1 MLSEP
6 CRLEDSAI
14 GKGSQTTSSTSSTA
28 PNPQAMALYQQILG
42 QAQNVASTPYQAYT
56 GQLTAPV
63 NAQQTA
69 GINNI
74 NANANSAQPYINQAA
89 GLATGAANP
98 LTASQIQNYQNPY
111 TQDVVN
117 ATQAQFNDQNAQ
129 QQAALKGNQISQGAL
144 GGNRTGIA
152 SSNLAGQQQ
161 LSQAPT
167 IANLYAQSYN
177 SGLGTAAQ
185 QYQQNPLAAAG
196 SLANFGISGQNAAL
210 QGAGQQINAGTLQQ
224 QTQQAQDTA
233 NYGQYAQAQA
243 YPFQTAQ
250 WLASIGTGV
259 APGLGTTTTGTTTG
273 PPPNQTAQYAGLGLT
288 AASLALSD
296 RRAKRNVHR
305 IGRTNDGQP
314 LFRYQYHGSD
324 QWHIGPIAQEV
335 EKSHPDAVHQGA
347 DGYKYVDL
355 KEATDD
361 SVRRASGGFVQP
373 MAVGGT
379 PWSFADGWVPTVSGL
394 GNAAPHA
401 SSAPSAQNPQT
412 SSMDLSKIGNI
423 KPSANGIFS
432 PNGMFGSA
440 SYGGGNVLSG
450 DEWGGSSSMPAEGLT
465 ADDYGPGFA
474 HGGFVRG
481 YADGG
486 SPTDEPSLSERIS
499 RIVNSGRDQGHR
511 AFYNETRAGLWNPN
525 TAPEHG
531 SSYGGAGLDLDTRR
545 QLQMHDAQGIE
556 DKVRGYADGGM
567 PTMDDRFAPV
577 VDAIQSGDFD
587 PQGGNAT
594 DFKGM
599 PGIAAANHGVVPLP
613 VARADTNAPVPV
625 VADDDDE
632 ATPPN
637 AAPTAGV
644 GAPVTPYARDDAK
657 AGFSRPAP
665 DTDSPRGFGLG
676 FLSPNAQ
683 TGLLTAGLGMLAS
696 RSPFL
701 GNAVGEGALQG
712 LNAYGAANAADT
724 KAKQDA
730 LKQRMDEQRVQ
741 READALAETIRH
753 NKASEAK
760 EFKPSWG
767 VVGEAADPDTGLTRK
782 TYGWID
788 PNKKAITDASGKPIT
803 QSTSPTPDK
812 PAPVLDAD
820 GKPITGDAALSSM
833 SAQRAAIAKQIGD
846 YKVNPNSLSVR
857 GGHREQA
864 IADATKY
871 NPDYD
876 QRIFSGSNRA
886 MSNFMGGPEGRTIR
900 SLNVAIDHLGTLDEA
915 AKALKNSDY
924 PALNKWINV
933 ARQQTGSPVTTNF
946 DSIKQV
952 VSAEI
957 AKAVVGGQTALHDRD
972 DMAQR
977 ANAAQSPEQIAGI
990 ITEFKKLMAGQ
1001 MNGLRKQYEVSTRAK
1016 NFDDY
1021 LEPGTKKELS
1031 KFDNVKE
1038 NYETSGA
1045 VEPPKGA
1052 VDLLRKN
1059 PALATQFNSKY
1070 GAGAAERYL
1079 GAP

>member
-1 MLSEP
+1 M
-6 CRLEDSAI
+6 
-14 GKGSQTTSSTSSTA
+14 GKGSQTTQSTSSTA

-42 QAQNVASTPYQAYT
+42 QAQNVAQTPYQAYT

-129 QQAALKGNQISQGAL
+129 QQTALKGNQISQGAL

-243 YPFQTAQ
+243 YPFQVEQ
-250 WLASIGTGV
+250 WLAGIGTGV
-259 APGLGTTTTGTTTG
+259 APGLGTTTTGTSTA
-273 PPPNQTAQYAGLGLT
+273 PAPNQTAQYLGLGLSG
-288 AASLALSD
+288 AALALSD
-296 RRAKRNVHR
+296 RDAKRNIHR

-412 SSMDLSKIGNI
+412 PSMDLSKIGNI

-474 HGGFVRG
+474 SGGF
-481 YADGG
+481 
-486 SPTDEPSLSERIS
+486 
-499 RIVNSGRDQGHR
+499 
-511 AFYNETRAGLWNPN
+511 
-525 TAPEHG
+525 
-531 SSYGGAGLDLDTRR
+531 
-545 QLQMHDAQGIE
+545 
-556 DKVRGYADGGM
+556 VRGYADGGM
-567 PTMDDRFAPV
+567 PTMDERFAPV

-594 DFKGM
+594 AFNGM

-613 VARADTNAPVPV
+613 VARAATNAPAV
-625 VADDDDE
+625 VASDDDDE

-637 AAPTAGV
+637 ATPTAGV
-644 GAPVTPYARDDAK
+644 GAPATPYARDDAK
-657 AGFSRPAP
+657 AGFSRPAA

-676 FLSPNAQ
+676 LLSPNAQ

-701 GNAVGEGALQG
+701 GSAVGEGALQG

-767 VVGEAADPDTGLTRK
+767 VVGEATDPDTGLTRK

-820 GKPITGDAALSSM
+820 GKPITGEAALSAM

>member
-14 GKGSQTTSSTSSTA
+14 GKGNNTTTSTSSTA

-42 QAQNVASTPYQAYT
+42 QAQNVAQTPYQAYT

-129 QQAALKGNQISQGAL
+129 QQAALKGNQIAQGAL

-243 YPFQTAQ
+243 YPFQVEQ
-250 WLASIGTGV
+250 WLAGIGTGV
-259 APGLGTTTTGTTTG
+259 APGLGTTTTGTSTA
-273 PPPNQTAQYAGLGLT
+273 PAPNQTAQYLGLGLSG
-288 AASLALSD
+288 AALALSD
-296 RRAKRNVHR
+296 RDAKRNIHR

-335 EKSHPDAVHQGA
+335 EKSHPDAVHQGS

-412 SSMDLSKIGNI
+412 PTMDLSKVGNI
-423 KPSANGIFS
+423 KLNSNGLLSANTPSYLSSGPVPGDIGPS
-432 PNGMFGSA
+432 SVNGMPLIDPGISSA
-440 SYGGGNVLSG
+440 NASFSG
-450 DEWGGSSSMPAEGLT
+450 I
-465 ADDYGPGFA
+465 
-474 HGGFVRG
+474 
-481 YADGG
+481 YA
-486 SPTDEPSLSERIS
+486 R
-499 RIVNSGRDQGHR
+499 
-511 AFYNETRAGLWNPN
+511 
-525 TAPEHG
+525 
-531 SSYGGAGLDLDTRR
+531 GGAV
-545 QLQMHDAQGIE
+545 H
-556 DKVRGYADGGM
+556 GYADGGM

-599 PGIAAANHGVVPLP
+599 PGIAAANHGVVPMP
-613 VARADTNAPVPV
+613 VARAATNAV
-625 VADDDDE
+625 VASDDDDE

-637 AAPTAGV
+637 ATPTAGI
-644 GAPVTPYARDDAK
+644 GAPATPYARDDAK

-665 DTDSPRGFGLG
+665 DADSKGFGLG

-712 LNAYGAANAADT
+712 LNAYGAANSADT

-1079 GAP
+1079 GAQ

>member
-14 GKGSQTTSSTSSTA
+14 GKGNNTTTSTSSTA

-42 QAQNVASTPYQAYT
+42 QAQNVAQTPYQAYT

-129 QQAALKGNQISQGAL
+129 QQAALKGNQIAQGAL

-243 YPFQTAQ
+243 YPFQVEQ
-250 WLASIGTGV
+250 WLAGIGTGV
-259 APGLGTTTTGTTTG
+259 APGLGTTTTGTSTA
-273 PPPNQTAQYAGLGLT
+273 PAPNQTAQYLGLGLSG
-288 AASLALSD
+288 AALALSD
-296 RRAKRNVHR
+296 RDAKRNIHR

-335 EKSHPDAVHQGA
+335 EKSHPDAVHQGS

-412 SSMDLSKIGNI
+412 PSMDLSKIGNI
-423 KPSANGIFS
+423 KLNSNGLLSANTPSYLSSGPVPGDIGPS
-432 PNGMFGSA
+432 SVNGMPLIDPGISSA
-440 SYGGGNVLSG
+440 NASFSG
-450 DEWGGSSSMPAEGLT
+450 I
-465 ADDYGPGFA
+465 
-474 HGGFVRG
+474 
-481 YADGG
+481 YA
-486 SPTDEPSLSERIS
+486 R
-499 RIVNSGRDQGHR
+499 
-511 AFYNETRAGLWNPN
+511 
-525 TAPEHG
+525 
-531 SSYGGAGLDLDTRR
+531 GGAV
-545 QLQMHDAQGIE
+545 H
-556 DKVRGYADGGM
+556 GYADGGM

-599 PGIAAANHGVVPLP
+599 PGIAAANHGVVPMP
-613 VARADTNAPVPV
+613 VARAATNAV
-625 VADDDDE
+625 VASDDDDE

-637 AAPTAGV
+637 ATPTAGI
-644 GAPVTPYARDDAK
+644 GAPATPYARDDAK

-665 DTDSPRGFGLG
+665 DADSKGFGLG

-712 LNAYGAANAADT
+712 LNAYGAANSADT

-753 NKASEAK
+753 NKAQEAK
-760 EFKPSWG
+760 EYQPKLVSQTDPAT
-767 VVGEAADPDTGLTRK
+767 GETQHMLFDPNTRK
-782 TYGWID
+782 LTTLAAPVNNATQGNAGKYVSDAAPVEERRKAPAASPEARDGGYYKWLQDNRPPGYADIVKGVADYEID
-788 PNKKAITDASGKPIT
+788 PNREASLQKGARDRLYRDVKLYD
-803 QSTSPTPDK
+803 PT
-812 PAPVLDAD
+812 
-820 GKPITGDAALSSM
+820 
-833 SAQRAAIAKQIGD
+833 
-846 YKVNPNSLSVR
+846 
-857 GGHREQA
+857 
-864 IADATKY
+864 
-871 NPDYD
+871 YD
-876 QRIFSGSNRA
+876 QTHFGEKQGVIASFSKGQDRQAVN
-886 MSNFMGGPEGRTIR
+886 
-900 SLNVAIDHLGTLDEA
+900 SLNVSVAHLATLGQLGDE
-915 AKALKNSDY
+915 LKNGPIPLGNKVANAVSVMTGK
-924 PALNKWINV
+924 PAV
-933 ARQQTGSPVTTNF
+933 TNF
-946 DSIKQV
+946 DAAKEIVGDEV
-952 VSAEI
+952 V
-957 AKAVVGGQTALHDRD
+957 KAVVGGVNSQADREAIKHLITSQQT
-972 DMAQR
+972 
-977 ANAAQSPEQIAGI
+977 PEQLKGVIRTFTTLLGGQLEGRRQGYQAG
-990 ITEFKKLMAGQ
+990 T
-1001 MNGLRKQYEVSTRAK
+1001 GLN
-1016 NFDDY
+1016 NFDEKY
-1021 LEPGTKKELS
+1021 LSPATREALKA
-1031 KFDNVKE
+1031 
-1038 NYETSGA
+1038 SGA
-1045 VEPPKGA
+1045 TQ
-1052 VDLLRKN
+1052 VD
-1059 PALATQFNSKY
+1059 PAIAKMVYPSGVPTN
-1070 GAGAAERYL
+1070 AGAAPAQT
-1079 GAP
+1079 APAGPVTKVINGVTYVNRNGQWFQQ